1 MASETL
7 MPSATPNDTGKFTGI
22 MKKQKKGKLLIFSA
36 PSGSGKSTIIGWLME
51 HHPELNLAFSISC
64 TSREPR
70 GTEQDGVEYFFIT
83 AEEFRR
89 RIEAGEFLEYEE
101 VYENRFYG
109 TLKSQVERQLKAGQN
124 VVFDVD
130 VKGGVNI
137 KKYYGD
143 KALSVFIQP
152 PSVEELRRR
161 LLARNTDSEEMIA
174 QRVAKAEY
182 ELTFA
187 PQFDRI
193 LVNDDLPTAL
203 NEAYELVGNFVSDN
217 AEEKE

>member
-1 MASETL
+1 MASETS

-51 HHPELNLAFSISC
+51 NHPELNLAFSISC
-64 TSREPR
+64 TSRQPR
-70 GTEQDGVEYFFIT
+70 GTDQDGVEYFFIT

-143 KALSVFIQP
+143 KALSVFIHP

-182 ELTFA
+182 ELTCA

-193 LVNDDLPTAL
+193 LVNDDLQTAL
-203 NEAYELVGNFVSDN
+203 NEAYELVGNFISDN